1 MADQSSID
9 GGDYVGP
16 AYESPDS
23 VTNLKLLPRFGH
35 GSDITVLFSS
45 NRDDQVDYATG
56 LITLFAFILMF
67 FMFWTMM
74 IVTFKLMGPANAGF
88 LSGYHF
94 VVPDPADDV
103 KNIGKR
109 YVLQAYLCTKLCV

>member
-35 GSDITVLFSS
+35 GSDVTVVFSS
-45 NRDDQVDYATG
+45 SHYDQVDYAAG
-56 LITLFAFILMF
+56 LITLFAFLLMF

-74 IVTFKLMGPANAGF
+74 IITFKLMGPANAGF

-109 YVLQAYLCTKLCV
+109 YVLQAYLCTQLCV